1 MVNLKPGM
9 EIREMFVK
17 VPFPLSFNVYI
28 FSVLNPAEVQ
38 GGAKPHLKEMG
49 PFCYNEWKTKI
60 NVEDNEGDDMI
71 SYDPVDTFE
80 NAKRP
85 KCLSVDTL
93 VTIPHPMILGMV
105 NTILRQKPGALTL
118 ANKAIKK
125 MVQLENESKPF
136 AKLKIFIKLAASLSL
151 TANPNWTVWN
161 NSKCDT
167 IVGTDGTIFP
177 PMLKKEEGLASFAP
191 DLCRS
196 LIAQFDK
203 HDKYDGIPVSSFFAS
218 LGDQSKNPA
227 EKCFCTTPETCLKRE
242 VHGQKIR
249 GDKREYDPQKFGPF
263 LRPTEY

>member
-1 MVNLKPGM
+1 
-9 EIREMFVK
+9 
-17 VPFPLSFNVYI
+17 
-28 FSVLNPAEVQ
+28 
-38 GGAKPHLKEMG
+38 
-49 PFCYNEWKTKI
+49 
-60 NVEDNEGDDMI
+60 
-71 SYDPVDTFE
+71 
-80 NAKRP
+80 
-85 KCLSVDTL
+85 
-93 VTIPHPMILGMV
+93 
-105 NTILRQKPGALTL
+105 
-118 ANKAIKK
+118 

-218 LGDQSKNPA
+218 LGVQSKNQA
-227 EKCFCTTPETCLKRE
+227 EKCFCTTRETCLKRGLIDLYRCAKIPLYVSLPHFYNSHE
-242 VHGQKIR
+242 SYLKGVKGLKPDVAKHGIR
-249 GDKREYDPQKFGPF
+249 IMFE
-263 LRPTEY
+263 LV